1 MNSSHQAHVRK
12 RTGHARPAPRVS
24 EPCSF
29 LHRLESENEV
39 VELVVTDE
47 NVVNGLV
54 FASAVDLNDCDERVL
69 MSKFDRLSLSLG
81 EVFNVREGHDL
92 SPPVR

>member
-1 MNSSHQAHVRK
+1 M
-12 RTGHARPAPRVS
+12 
-24 EPCSF
+24 
-29 LHRLESENEV
+29 ESEDKV